1 MNKRWLLLIVLVALA
16 VLAWQSGWL
25 EQLQLANLKQHQ
37 AELIFWRD
45 ANPGLA
51 SLLFFIFYVTVAAL
65 SLPGA
70 AVMTLAAG
78 ALFGLWWGLLL
89 VSFASTLGATLAMW
103 VARYLVRDQV
113 RHRFAQRMQTLDEG
127 IRRDGPFYLFTLR
140 LVPIFPFFVIN
151 LLLGLTAMPTRTF
164 WWVSQLGMLPGTLV
178 YVNAGTQL
186 AQIDALSA
194 IFSPGLIGAFV
205 MLGLFPL
212 LARKLADGV
221 RTRRVYARWNR
232 PARFDRNLVVIGAGS
247 AGLVSA
253 YIAATVKARVTLVE
267 RDRMGGDCLNTG
279 CVPSKALIRASR
291 VAHEVAHADRYGLRA
306 EPPQVDFARV
316 MARVQEVIRDIE
328 PHDSIERYTELGV
341 DVCQGRARLI
351 SPWEVEIEAAD
362 GSQQR
367 LTTRSIIIASGA
379 RPRVP
384 ELPGLAATDYLT
396 SDTLWQLTALP
407 KRLLVLGGGPV
418 GCELAQAFRRL
429 GAEVTLVQRA
439 AQLLPREDGDVA
451 EVVLQ
456 RFQAEGI
463 KVLLQT
469 EAVRVDGHG
478 TLIVRSEA
486 GEQPLAFD
494 RMLLALGRVANT
506 DGLGLDAL
514 GIEPEPGRTLAT
526 DPFLATRF
534 PNIFA
539 CGDVA
544 GPWQFTHTASHQ
556 AWYAVVNG
564 LLAPLK
570 RFRVESRVIPWA
582 TFTDPEVARVGLSE
596 AEARQQGIAY
606 EVTRYALSDLD
617 RAIADGRTAGFVK
630 VLTPP
635 GKDRILGVTLVGAQA
650 GELIAEWVLAMKHN
664 IGLNKLLGT
673 IHIYPTLAEAN
684 RFTAGEW
691 KRNHA
696 PAWVFPWLARYHR
709 WRRKEGT

>member
-51 SLLFFIFYVTVAAL
+51 SLLFFTFYVTVAAL

-212 LARKLADGV
+212 LARKLTDGV
-221 RTRRVYARWNR
+221 RARRVYARWDR

-362 GSQQR
+362 GSLQR

-494 RMLLALGRVANT
+494 RMLLALGRVAST

-564 LLAPLK
+564 LFAPLK

-582 TFTDPEVARVGLSE
+582 TFIDPEVARVGLSE